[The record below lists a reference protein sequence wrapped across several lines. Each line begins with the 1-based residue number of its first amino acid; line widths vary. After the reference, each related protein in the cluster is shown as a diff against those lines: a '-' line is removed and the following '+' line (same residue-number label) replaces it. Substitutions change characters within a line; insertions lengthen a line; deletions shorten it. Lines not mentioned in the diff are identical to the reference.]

1 MSSWYDAGYRL
12 DGTKAEA
19 AGGVDITDASD
30 APGTKVTIKAPGG
43 EKSAVGAKAPPF
55 SALVSPQPA
64 FDMEASTHEALIDAI
79 GGECGTERMMRSV
92 LCGWKDEQCKVET
105 IERLAEF
112 EDDFS
117 VTLTLTLTLH
127 PSPSSSPSPSPSPS
141 PAPSPAPEPE
151 P

>member
-43 EKSAVGAKAPPF
+43 QKSTVGAKAPPF
-55 SALVSPQPA
+55 SALASPQPA
-64 FDMEASTHEALIDAI
+64 FDADATTHEAFIDAI

-92 LCGWKDEQCKVET
+92 LCGWKDEASKVET
-105 IERLAEF
+105 IA
-112 EDDFS
+112 
-117 VTLTLTLTLH
+117 
-127 PSPSSSPSPSPSPS
+127 
-141 PAPSPAPEPE
+141 
-151 P
+151 